1 VRLLCVW
8 CALTLTLTL
17 VCMQGSEF
25 RGKCIVGVCTGSRRC
40 PCTNNAQHT
49 QVLQGLASNV
59 KNGPFTATSGTVLPY
74 YLNASTNLLDKNI
87 APKIVTLFAKF
98 MAAWLPRNEK
108 YIVCGMEMAGGII
121 AGQLASANIEGLNQ
135 IGDFVYIR
143 KEKKTSGTCQQLE
156 GPNFITTRTPD
167 SQVAVPFL
175 PGWLEPNPS
184 CLPS

>member
-1 VRLLCVW
+1 
-8 CALTLTLTL
+8 
-17 VCMQGSEF
+17 MQGSEF

-40 PCTNNAQHT
+40 PLVTNNAQHT

-59 KNGPFTATSGTVLPY
+59 KNGPFTATSGAVLPY
-74 YLNASTNLLDKNI
+74 YLNASTNFLDKNI

-98 MAAWLPRNEK
+98 MAAWLPRLSRNEK